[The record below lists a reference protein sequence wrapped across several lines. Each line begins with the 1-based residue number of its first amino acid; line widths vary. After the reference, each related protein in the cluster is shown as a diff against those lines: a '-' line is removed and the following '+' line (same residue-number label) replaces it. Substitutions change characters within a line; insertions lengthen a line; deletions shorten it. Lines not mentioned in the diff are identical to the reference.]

1 MVSILLNCT
10 TQTVAMLITAW
21 VLALLILP
29 LRAAIVKFV
38 PVSAFKFMEKV
49 NLETDE
55 SRYGNE
61 LDNSG
66 SERQYEQ
73 GKDPCGDKHSHCLC
87 SAVKKNTNHFDLCKP
102 DKCNLHT
109 HFKNENDPEVFILNN
124 IGENVKLIAIDSAVE
139 HIYEIH

>member
-55 SRYGNE
+55 S
-61 LDNSG
+61 DNCLTRCYASVIG
-66 SERQYEQ
+66 
-73 GKDPCGDKHSHCLC
+73 GK
-87 SAVKKNTNHFDLCKP
+87 KKEKKD
-102 DKCNLHT
+102 
-109 HFKNENDPEVFILNN
+109 
-124 IGENVKLIAIDSAVE
+124 
-139 HIYEIH
+139 